1 MVGLILLA
9 SLAFFHAAAR
19 TVKTYQFWADKADK
33 FEKKLASVNADIVRL
48 RKADRDHPLDDST
61 IGSTKLGVEQLRID
75 LGRVLANRG
84 RVWTKCDKEKA
95 SSDPQKPGILDVTVS
110 TEDSATFAKNM
121 VLYAFEEG
129 DEQSPGKYLGEFR
142 VDAVSDKRVVLASTS
157 QMVKSDDPKVFKSL
171 ADNVY
176 ENKTPWVLYEM
187 MPTDEHEAFTNLTE
201 DQKKWIPK
209 EYAEDGK
216 LGADGKTIE
225 FSRPLRD
232 YLTIF
237 RDYEMYRTVF
247 ADRMASAVRDQAYL
261 AEADKQVKEEQAAM
275 GKERA
280 KVQGEKQ
287 RADAERAAVASHYN
301 ALQRMLESNQLA
313 VKAAIARNVQ
323 SAQEIARLQKEAAD
337 LIDRRTRSM
346 AQYGP
351 GAN

>member
-1 MVGLILLA
+1 MKR
-9 SLAFFHAAAR
+9 SWP
-19 TVKTYQFWADKADK
+19 Q
-33 FEKKLASVNADIVRL
+33 VNADIVRL

-216 LGADGKTIE
+216 LRATTARRCEILAAAPRLLDNFPRLRDVSHGLRRPHGIGRSGPGVPGGSGQAGQGGASGDGKE
-225 FSRPLRD
+225 
-232 YLTIF
+232 
-237 RDYEMYRTVF
+237 
-247 ADRMASAVRDQAYL
+247 
-261 AEADKQVKEEQAAM
+261 K
-275 GKERA
+275 A

-287 RADAERAAVASHYN
+287 RADAERAAVASH
-301 ALQRMLESNQLA
+301 LQRPATDARYQPIGRQGGDRQEPPVDTGNRQ
-313 VKAAIARNVQ
+313 AAER
-323 SAQEIARLQKEAAD
+323 SGRSDRSPHAQH
-337 LIDRRTRSM
+337 
-346 AQYGP
+346 GP
-351 GAN
+351 VWTGGN

>member
-1 MVGLILLA
+1 ML
-9 SLAFFHAAAR
+9 
-19 TVKTYQFWADKADK
+19 
-33 FEKKLASVNADIVRL
+33 
-48 RKADRDHPLDDST
+48 
-61 IGSTKLGVEQLRID
+61 
-75 LGRVLANRG
+75 
-84 RVWTKCDKEKA
+84 
-95 SSDPQKPGILDVTVS
+95 
-110 TEDSATFAKNM
+110 
-121 VLYAFEEG
+121 LYAFEEG
-129 DEQSPGKYLGEFR
+129 DEQPPGKYLGEFR

-157 QMVKSDDPKVFKSL
+157 QMAKSDDPKVFKSL

-176 ENKTPWVLYEM
+176 ESKTPWVLYEM

-216 LGADGKTIE
+216 QGADGKIE

-261 AEADKQVKEEQAAM
+261 AAADKQVKEQQAAM
-275 GKERA
+275 EKEKA
-280 KVQGEKQ
+280 QVKIEKQ
-287 RADAERAAVASHYN
+287 RADTERAAVASHYN
-301 ALQRMLESNQLA
+301 SVQWMLESNQLA
-313 VKAAIARNVQ
+313 VKAAIAKNVQ